1 MMAVINVLLPLAMI
15 VAAGVFTTKIRFFAT
30 GFHADI
36 GKFVLYFSLPA
47 VILINLSQL
56 DIQNAIE
63 PNFVLV
69 YAMSGLM
76 SMGFAFAVSKQGLKS
91 DWKDACINALGS
103 GMPNSAFVAFPIVL
117 SLFDGK
123 FIEAF
128 LMCVLVENILFIP
141 LCLLLLE
148 ISYSAKTSTLEQIKS
163 IAKRIGSNPII
174 IAIVV
179 ALSMNLL
186 NVSFPDFIMKSADW
200 FSNTAVALALFSI
213 GGALGQ
219 SFNVQEKTRTAL
231 VAGTKLIIF
240 PILTI
245 GLLEIFPI
253 AGDLRTVL
261 IIFAAAPMLTIYPI
275 LGSIYYQQKF
285 CVNTLV
291 TTTLVSGITLSAVV
305 AMLSS

>member
-1 MMAVINVLLPLAMI
+1 MAVMDVLLPLAMI
-15 VAAGVFTTKIRFFAT
+15 VAAGFYTTKIRFFSQ

-56 DIQNAIE
+56 DIQHAIE
-63 PNFVLV
+63 LNFVSV
-69 YAMSGLM
+69 YAMSGII
-76 SMGFAFAVSKQGLKS
+76 SMGFALVVSKKILRS

-117 SLFDGK
+117 SLFGGR

-128 LMCVLVENILFIP
+128 LMCVLVENLLFMP

-148 ISYSAKTSTLEQIKS
+148 ISHSVKTNTLEKTKS
-163 IAKRIGSNPII
+163 IAKRIGRNPII
-174 IAIVV
+174 IAIVI
-179 ALSMNLL
+179 ALLINILGL
-186 NVSFPDFIMKSADW
+186 TLPDFIIQSADW
-200 FSNTAVALALFSI
+200 FSNTAVALALFAI

-219 SFNVQEKTRTAL
+219 SFKIEEKRRTAL
-231 VAGTKLIIF
+231 VSITKLIVFPMISIGLLTIF
-240 PILTI
+240 PISGELKQ
-245 GLLEIFPI
+245 
-253 AGDLRTVL
+253 VL

-291 TTTLVSGITLSAVV
+291 TTTLASGITLSIVV
-305 AMLSS
+305 AMFNS